1 MRHRAWISLSALVVA
16 VLLGVVTAR
25 AADEPAKPPATT
37 PSDANGPAK
46 FYGTISAVD
55 ASAKTF
61 TIDNQVYT
69 VVSETH
75 ITKAAD
81 DSQASI
87 DDAKVG
93 EVARGTYT
101 KASDGKLN
109 VTKVRFGKKTGGGKS
124 GGKSGGKKKTDAA
137 ATQPSDAA
145 QSKDA
150 TQPKE

>member
-1 MRHRAWISLSALVVA
+1 MRLSAFLVIATVIISA
-16 VLLGVVTAR
+16 SSLR
-25 AADEPAKPPATT
+25 ADESAKPPASN
-37 PSDANGPAK
+37 PSSSANPDANGPAK

-69 VVSETH
+69 VVGETH
-75 ITKAAD
+75 MTKAAD
-81 DSQASI
+81 DSQATM

-101 KASDGKLN
+101 KGADGKLN

-124 GGKSGGKKKTDAA
+124 GGKSGGKKKGDAA
-137 ATQPSDAA
+137 S
-145 QSKDA
+145 
-150 TQPKE
+150 TQPKEKE